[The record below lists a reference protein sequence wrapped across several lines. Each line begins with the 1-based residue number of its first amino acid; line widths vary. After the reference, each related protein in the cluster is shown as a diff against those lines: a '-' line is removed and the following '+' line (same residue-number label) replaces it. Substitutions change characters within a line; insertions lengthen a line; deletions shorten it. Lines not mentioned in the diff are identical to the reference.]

1 MEFQIITDLSA
12 LPQTIDF
19 NFEAMKAELDTKLE
33 HYRNLVV
40 TEDSIKGAKEDRAAL
55 NKLSAAIDARRKEI
69 KAQCLAPY
77 SDFEVKC
84 KELTGMIGQASRS
97 IDQQVKAFEEQEKQ
111 EKRQAIEAVYP
122 ELAGKL
128 SQFIPFSKL
137 MDQKWLNKTVS
148 VNSAITALSG
158 RVDSIRRDIDTI
170 CNMHL
175 THEVPVLARYYET
188 LDLSAA
194 MNENLRLSKLDLA
207 RDQQKEPVQDPEPP
221 AAPNVSH
228 VQATAPV
235 SEPEPPEEPKTIKVI
250 FYDTTADFRAEMRAL
265 TDKYGVKYG
274 GIR

>member
-19 NFEAMKAELDTKLE
+19 NFETMKAELDTKLE

-40 TEDSIKGAKEDRAAL
+40 TEESIKGAKEDRAAL
-55 NKLSAAIDARRKEI
+55 NKLSAAIDARRKDI

-77 SDFEVKC
+77 STFEAKC
-84 KELTGMIGQASRS
+84 KELTGMIDQASRS
-97 IDQQVKAFEEQEKQ
+97 IDQQVKSFEEQEKQ
-111 EKRQAIEAVYP
+111 EKRKAIYDAYLEIAGG
-122 ELAGKL
+122 LARL
-128 SQFIPFSKL
+128 VPFEKL
-137 MDQKWLNKTVS
+137 MDKKWLNKTVS
-148 VNSAITALSG
+148 LNSAISDLTS
-158 RVDSIRRDIDTI
+158 RVDSIRKDTDTI
-170 CNMHL
+170 CNMNL
-175 THEVPVLARYYET
+175 THEVPVLSRYYET

-207 RDQQKEPVQDPEPP
+207 RDQQNEPVQDPEPP
-221 AAPNVSH
+221 ADPNVSH
-228 VQATAPV
+228 VQETAPV

-250 FYDTTADFRAEMRAL
+250 FYDTTAAFRAEMRAL